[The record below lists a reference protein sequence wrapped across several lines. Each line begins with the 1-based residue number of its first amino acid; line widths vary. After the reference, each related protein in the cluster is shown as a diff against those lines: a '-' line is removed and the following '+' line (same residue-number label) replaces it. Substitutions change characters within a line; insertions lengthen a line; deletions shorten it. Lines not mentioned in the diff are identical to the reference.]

1 MCVEHVHN
9 QATMDE
15 EFKVLF
21 EYVDHEHQLLGKIV
35 MGLKNNLEG
44 EKGSKSWWICKQENA
59 RLGS

>member
-1 MCVEHVHN
+1 
-9 QATMDE
+9 
-15 EFKVLF
+15 
-21 EYVDHEHQLLGKIV
+21 